1 MYADNLFTLN
11 KVPTLSVGGGFGSIE
26 TSRGGEM
33 PVGTRDEVFV
43 SVVQYGR
50 IVLEKSFS
58 GFGSVAELLSTV
70 RMCLGSIGGLVTVNL
85 RNRTCGMT
93 AKRVMRLGRPAPSMP
108 AMA

>member
-11 KVPTLSVGGGFGSIE
+11 NVPTLSVGGGFGSIE
-26 TSRGGEM
+26 TSRGWEM

-50 IVLEKSFS
+50 IVLEISFS
-58 GFGSVAELLSTV
+58 GVGSVAELL
-70 RMCLGSIGGLVTVNL
+70 CLGSIGGLVTVNL

>member
-11 KVPTLSVGGGFGSIE
+11 NVPTLSVGGGFGSIE

-58 GFGSVAELLSTV
+58 GFGSVAGQNVSWFH
-70 RMCLGSIGGLVTVNL
+70 R
-85 RNRTCGMT
+85 
-93 AKRVMRLGRPAPSMP
+93 RPGNGESP
-108 AMA
+108 